1 MDSLVTSSVTQHR
14 EQCLACFRPKTHCY
28 CDLLPRVSNQIPV
41 LIVQHP
47 RERFHPF
54 NTARLLGLGLQDVRI
69 EVDHSGRLR
78 QPGSLQFR
86 DGAALL
92 YPGPGAR
99 SLHELP
105 LDEQPR
111 ELVMIDG
118 TWHHAHTLLR
128 DVPDLQRLP
137 RVQIDSGAP
146 SRYRIR
152 REPRAECLSSVE
164 AAVHALQQM
173 EPETQGLSELLQAF
187 ERIIDRQIGFLKP
200 GFNTRHPKRARPRE
214 LRKFPRA
221 LLEPEERLVVAYGE
235 SVPDDSSGQANSRVL
250 HWVAQRA
257 VNNECFDCVIA
268 PPPALSE
275 ALLDKHRRHM
285 VLTAEDLQRSV
296 SQAEFV
302 SRWRAFLRPHDV
314 VVVYN
319 QSSLDLLAAESVSP
333 QRHVVLKAMYFNL
346 NRSYGSLDQIVEHE
360 GLMATA
366 SPVRGRAS
374 QRLGNAL
381 TLVRFL
387 RERLAVTIPQ
397 QPVQDEIAQ
406 LAR

>member
-1 MDSLVTSSVTQHR
+1 MD
-14 EQCLACFRPKTHCY
+14 
-28 CDLLPRVSNQIPV
+28 NQTPL

-54 NTARLLGLGLQDVRI
+54 NTARLLGLGLQQVRI
-69 EVDHSGRLR
+69 EVDTGGRLR
-78 QPGSLQFR
+78 RPGSLQFR
-86 DGAALL
+86 EGAALL

-99 SLHELP
+99 LLSDLP
-105 LDEQPR
+105 PSEQPR

-152 REPRAECLSSVE
+152 KEPRAECLSSVE

-173 EPETQGLSELLQAF
+173 EPRTQGLLELLQAF

-214 LRKFPRA
+214 HRKFPRA
-221 LLEPEERLVVAYGE
+221 LLEPERHLVVAYGD
-235 SVPDDSSGQANSRVL
+235 SVPDGEGDQSPTRAL
-250 HWVAQRA
+250 HWVAQRVA
-257 VNNECFDCVIA
+257 SNECFDCVIA
-268 PPPALSE
+268 PPASLS
-275 ALLDKHRRHM
+275 AVQLDKHLRHM
-285 VLTAEDLQRSV
+285 VLSPADLQ
-296 SQAEFV
+296 QAVPSTEFV
-302 SRWRAFLRPHDV
+302 ARWRAFLRPNDV

-319 QSSLDLLAAESVSP
+319 QSSLDLLAVDGVSP
-333 QRHVVLKAMYFNL
+333 QRFVVLKAMYFNL
-346 NRSYGSLDQIVEHE
+346 ERSYGSLDQIVRHE
-360 GLMATA
+360 GLTVPA
-366 SPVRGRAS
+366 SAVRGRAA

-381 TLVRFL
+381 ALVRFI
-387 RERLAVTIPQ
+387 RDRLSQGGASASDDVSH
-397 QPVQDEIAQ
+397 AQ
-406 LAR
+406 

>member
-1 MDSLVTSSVTQHR
+1 MDSSVTASVTQHR
-14 EQCLACFRPKTHCY
+14 EQCFACFRPKTHCY
-28 CDLLPRVSNQIPV
+28 CDLLPRVANQIPV

-54 NTARLLGLGLQDVRI
+54 NTARLLGLGLQQVRI

-78 QPGSLQFR
+78 QPGSLRFR
-86 DGAALL
+86 EGAALL

-99 SLHELP
+99 SLHELTA
-105 LDEQPR
+105 DERPR

-128 DVPDLQRLP
+128 DIPDLQRLP

-152 REPRAECLSSVE
+152 REPREECLSSVE

-173 EPETQGLSELLQAF
+173 EPQTRGLSELLSAF

-221 LLEPEERLVVAYGE
+221 LLDAEERLVVAYGD
-235 SVPDDSSGQANSRVL
+235 SVPSDCSGRASSRVL
-250 HWVAQRA
+250 HWVAQRFQS
-257 VNNECFDCVIA
+257 NECFDCVIS
-268 PPPALSE
+268 PPPALSP
-275 ALLDKHRRHM
+275 ALLDKHRCHM
-285 VLTAEDLQRSV
+285 GLSAEDLQRAVPRS
-296 SQAEFV
+296 EFV
-302 SRWRAFLRPHDV
+302 ARWRGFLRPHDV
-314 VVVYN
+314 AVVYN
-319 QSSLDLLAAESVSP
+319 QSSLDLLVAEQVSP
-333 QRHVVLKAMYFNL
+333 ERHVVLKAMYFNL
-346 NRSYGSLDQIVEHE
+346 NRSFGSLDQIVRHE
-360 GLMATA
+360 GLTPPA
-366 SPVRGRAS
+366 SAVRGRAS

-381 TLVRFL
+381 ELVRFL
-387 RERLAVTIPQ
+387 RERLAWAVPTESVPAELE
-397 QPVQDEIAQ
+397 P